1 MKKVQIISLIIF
13 IATLL
18 IMGINTFF
26 TPLSDW
32 IIRINGTIMLIN
44 IGVISYST
52 MKNFKMNK

>member
-18 IMGINTFF
+18 IMGINIFF